1 MLSNSTKRR
10 PPSQPTPTSPTSI
23 ANRLLRLQ
31 DDNEKED
38 DELDLEASLFGKK
51 RKRARA
57 VKKKNKGKA
66 VGQGDED
73 MPGVVWEDRG
83 ELGQEGSELG
93 LEDADEV
100 SLLEDFSLHPES
112 QPSEDVDSN
121 SGSVRSTCRCSSS
134 THQ

>member
-10 PPSQPTPTSPTSI
+10 PPTQPTPTSPTSI

-83 ELGQEGSELG
+83 ERGQEGSELG

-100 SLLEDFSLHPES
+100 SLSEDFGLHPES
-112 QPSEDVDSN
+112 TSKQDVHSDSV
-121 SGSVRSTCRCSSS
+121 SVRSTCRCSLS